1 MTTKEEILYFISHF
15 QNPGTIETFTHGC
28 CYWFANILDNRFNSF
43 GYESGIWYNS
53 VDNHFATMIFTNEG
67 PKLFDITGELQITD
81 EWESWWDFTF
91 KDSLLTERII
101 NDCIDKI
108 KEDK

>member
-28 CYWFANILDNRFNSF
+28 CYWFADILDNRFNAF
-43 GYESGIWYNS
+43 EYESGIWYNS
-53 VDNHFATMIFTNEG
+53 INNHFATMIFTNEG

-81 EWESWWDFTF
+81 EWESWWNFMF